1 MNRYTIRSI
10 ILALAVACFL
20 PAASAADP
28 VETPA
33 ATADTSTASQPTA
46 LATAR
51 AAYQTVW
58 ALRESGEFA
67 IAVIT
72 ADQALATVESALHG
86 DIDATTR
93 RDLVEIKSRLR
104 GIRDSAQHKVE
115 SLSLEGGNEADSGV
129 LNRPAIDGI
138 EPQFNED
145 VYRWIEFFT
154 GAGRS
159 HFERWLSRSG
169 RYVELFRTV
178 LKREGLPPDL
188 VHLVFVE
195 SGFNMHAKSV
205 SAAVGPWQFM
215 RGTGR
220 LFGLTVNQWVDER
233 RDPEKSTVA
242 AARYLKHLY
251 TIFGDWPLALA
262 SYNCGEGKILRAIK
276 QQGTTNYWDLRLPR
290 QTEEYVPKF
299 MAALAIA
306 NAPERYGFGNI
317 ELEDPMEFD
326 QITFRGPVDLRVVAG
341 LAGCSYE
348 ELRTLNPAV
357 RAHAF
362 AGPDGVTTIR
372 IPAGTESALMEKLA
386 AQSEKTQAV
395 SFTLQHTVHRGETL
409 QGIANRYR
417 VSATRLAAVNGIGR
431 KYPLRRGV
439 VLTVPASLRAATPE
453 IMDTSDPRASTA
465 YVPARDIRTPATL
478 DGNSTAEGRFTVRVK
493 RGETL
498 SEIAERHNVTPQDL
512 IRWNRLKTT
521 HLRRGMHLKVRTGDA
536 AGAEFSKSDSTQI
549 ALLPVRAPRARR
561 TAAYSGPV
569 LDSSPARSFVVVRSG
584 DTLEDIAKR
593 SGTTIQAIKRANGLN
608 SSRIQAGWKL
618 KIPES

>member
-348 ELRTLNPAV
+348 DLRTLNPAV
-357 RAHAF
+357 RTHAF

-386 AQSEKTQAV
+386 AQSERTQAV

-584 DTLEDIAKR
+584 ETLSTIAKR
-593 SGTTIQAIKRANGLN
+593 HGVSVTSLKRANGI
-608 SSRIQAGWKL
+608 SSSSSIRAGQRL
-618 KIPES
+618 RLPG